1 MIKLVTFDLDDTL
14 WSVRPVVT
22 QADARLWEW
31 LATKAPEFV
40 ERFTLSD
47 FSEGSEMRKALME
60 RYPEISHSVSEI
72 RLRLL
77 KEGFVKVGYD
87 EKEAAKLSGAA
98 FDYFIQFRHAVTPY
112 DQAIPMLR
120 ALKEMDLQ
128 IAALSNG
135 NADIH
140 QTPLAPWF
148 DFQFNADSVGTA
160 TPDSLMF
167 LKALDKAGAKASESV
182 HIGDHPV
189 NDVQA
194 AKQLGCYTIWIN
206 PEGTDWPMAAD
217 ADHHISCL
225 SEIPTTIRK
234 LINP

>member
-14 WSVRPVVT
+14 WSVRPVIT
-22 QADARLWEW
+22 RADTRLWEW
-31 LATKAPEFV
+31 LETQAPEFV
-40 ERFTLSD
+40 QRFTLSD
-47 FSEGSEMRKALME
+47 FSEGSVMREALME
-60 RYPEISHSVSEI
+60 RSPEISHSVSEI

-77 KEGFVKVGYD
+77 EEGFIQVGYD
-87 EKEAAKLSGAA
+87 RSQAIKLSSAA
-98 FDYFIQFRHAVTPY
+98 FDYFIKYRHAVTPY
-112 DQAIPMLR
+112 EQAIPMLR
-120 ALKEMDLQ
+120 ALKEMGLQ

-160 TPDSLMF
+160 KPDSLMF
-167 LKALDKAGAKASESV
+167 LKAMDKAGAAASETV
-182 HIGDHPV
+182 HIGDHPI

-194 AKQLGCYTIWIN
+194 AKSLGCYTIWIN

-225 SEIPTTIRK
+225 SEIPPAIRR

>member
-14 WSVRPVVT
+14 WSVMPVVT
-22 QADARLWEW
+22 RADTLLWEW
-31 LATKAPEFV
+31 LEIEAPEFV
-40 ERFTLSD
+40 HRFSRSD
-47 FSEGSEMRKALME
+47 FSEGSAMRKALIAS
-60 RYPEISHSVSEI
+60 YPEISHSVSEI

-77 KEGFVKVGYD
+77 EEGFIEVGYD
-87 EKEAAKLSGAA
+87 RSQAAKLSAAA
-98 FDYFIQFRHAVTPY
+98 FDYFIKYRHAVTPY

-160 TPDSLMF
+160 KPDSLMF
-167 LKALDKAGAKASESV
+167 LKALDKAGARASETV
-182 HIGDHPV
+182 HIGDHPI

-194 AKQLGCYTIWIN
+194 AKQLGCHTIWIN
-206 PEGTDWPMAAD
+206 PEGTAWPMAVN

-225 SEIPTTIRK
+225 SEIPATIRK
-234 LINP
+234 LIHP